1 MLSGPAD
8 PPKIM
13 NKETELTGRNVT
25 ITWRTS
31 DNNCKTIMYAVH
43 HRIIGPAFKEKN
55 WSSVTTN
62 DTKYTLQLQYSKEY
76 QIIVSAWNKLAGSN
90 STEWHVRTAQGK
102 NVMTLR

>member
-1 MLSGPAD
+1 MLSGPPD

-31 DNNCKTIMYAVH
+31 DNNCKIIMYTVH

-90 STEWHVRTAQGK
+90 STEWHLRTAQGK